1 MLKLHEKSM
10 KNYNFLCFSIIFLC
24 KENISNLQITIS
36 SVHPVKF
43 QLVQLFALLLALCR
57 NTLKNVEKR
66 GLVPPIQL
74 KPEFSQIMVLMR
86 F

>member
-10 KNYNFLCFSIIFLC
+10 KNYNFMCFSIIFLC

-57 NTLKNVEKR
+57 NTLKQDKVYNGPRGILLNEK
-66 GLVPPIQL
+66 
-74 KPEFSQIMVLMR
+74 
-86 F
+86 